1 VADLPDAQRIAQ
13 LWGEPLEGIVLFGSQ
28 ARGETW
34 DTSDIDLLI
43 VLPEGTPL
51 IRSLYDRW
59 DHQVAPYFDRRV
71 SPSIVLCRSDASDV
85 GSVWIEAAVDGV
97 ILLDRAGRIAHMFEQ
112 IRQDIATGKLLSGE
126 THGHRYWYRPE
137 PVA

>member
-1 VADLPDAQRIAQ
+1 VADLPDGQRIAQ
-13 LWGEPLEGIVLFGSQ
+13 LWGEPLEGIVLFGSH
-28 ARGETW
+28 ARGQTW

-59 DHQVAPYFDRRV
+59 DHQVGPHLDQRV

-85 GSVWIEAAVDGV
+85 GSVWIEAAVEG
-97 ILLDRAGRIAHMFEQ
+97 
-112 IRQDIATGKLLSGE
+112 
-126 THGHRYWYRPE
+126 
-137 PVA
+137 